1 MVTLANGGAWL
12 VNGAEI
18 IADGPKA
25 QAELGGKDRTDSIQR
40 RSKEADHCVRN
51 FRESQYFRQHGK
63 AEN

>member
-25 QAELGGKDRTDSIQR
+25 NLLTKRYE
-40 RSKEADHCVRN
+40 
-51 FRESQYFRQHGK
+51 
-63 AEN
+63 